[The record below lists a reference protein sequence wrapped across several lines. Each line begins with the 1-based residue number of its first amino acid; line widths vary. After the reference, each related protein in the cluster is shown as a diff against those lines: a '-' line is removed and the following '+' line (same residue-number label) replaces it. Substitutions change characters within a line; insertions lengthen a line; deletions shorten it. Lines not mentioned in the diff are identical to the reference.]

1 MRNKHV
7 STITLKKFFV
17 VYDANHPDLGYKVTL
32 VQGNY
37 MNFTLPAVA
46 LGAFISICLHFLLAP
61 IIG

>member
-1 MRNKHV
+1 
-7 STITLKKFFV
+7 ITLKKFFV
-17 VYDANHPDLGYKVTL
+17 VYDANYSDLSYKVKRIRE
-32 VQGNY
+32 NC